1 MFENSRLSQADLRW
15 FLPFKRGETAWIY
28 GIAPALEE
36 SLATVGVNVRRLE
49 SVNIVPLEVNYLV
62 ALNVDARE
70 AEELIGLGK
79 RAIRPGGYIL
89 LGVHNAV
96 HPGNLN
102 RSSSPTGVR
111 LSTILKQMRAAGF
124 VTQSTFGVFYSLDE
138 PRFLISLETRA
149 PSRYFW
155 GRLYLPPSRLALWK
169 RRLAVLLIA
178 LGRQTWLYRAFVL
191 TAQRMQVKC

>member
-1 MFENSRLSQADLRW
+1 MFENSQLSQADLRW
-15 FLPFKRGETAWIY
+15 VLPFKRGETAWIY
-28 GIAPALEE
+28 GVAPALEE
-36 SLATVGVNVRRLE
+36 SLAAVGVNLRRLE
-49 SVNIVPLEVNYLV
+49 SVNVVPLEVNYLV
-62 ALNVDARE
+62 ALNVDASE
-70 AEELIGLGK
+70 AKQLIGLGK
-79 RAIRPGGYIL
+79 RAVRPGGYIL

-96 HPGNLN
+96 YPGNLN
-102 RSSSPTGVR
+102 RKSHPTGVC
-111 LSTILKQMRAAGF
+111 LSAILRQMRAAGF
-124 VTQSTFGVFYSLDE
+124 VTRGTFGVFYSLEE

-155 GRLYLPPSRLALWK
+155 GRVYLPPSRLALWK